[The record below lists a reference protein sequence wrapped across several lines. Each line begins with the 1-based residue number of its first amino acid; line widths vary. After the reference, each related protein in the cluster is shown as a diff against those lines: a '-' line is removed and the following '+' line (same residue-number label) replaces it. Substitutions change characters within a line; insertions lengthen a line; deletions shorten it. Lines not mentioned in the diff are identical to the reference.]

1 MSSVKSL
8 LFSHNHHLLSVK
20 GCEAGL
26 DVLAFEGDEALSQPF
41 RYRIE
46 FTSADHAIG
55 KEMMLMKAVSLTLQA
70 SVAQGF
76 GINVQQPVRVIQGV
90 VTGFERLSTSRDET
104 HYALTLQPRLAL
116 LNRSHQNAIYQDQSV
131 PQIVEKILRERHG
144 LRGQDFLFSLTKTY
158 PRREQV
164 MQYGE
169 DDLRFITRLLG
180 EVGIWFRFTADTRLH
195 IDVAEFC
202 DSQQGYEKGLTLPSV
217 PPSGQQSAGVDAVWE
232 MACRH
237 RVVEQQVS
245 TRDYNYREATA
256 DMNAQVD
263 VTRGET
269 TTFGEAYHWGDNYL
283 TAGNVHDRHP
293 APESGA
299 FYARLRH
306 ERYLNGQTRMQATT
320 SCPTLCPGQVLK
332 VTGGEEVAGEFADGV
347 LVTAMHSHARRDADF
362 AVEFA
367 GIPDSPDVG
376 YRPEPGARPVM
387 AGTLPARVT
396 STRENDTY
404 GHIDKHGRYRVN
416 MLFDRARWETGFE
429 SLWVRQSRPYA
440 GDTYGLHLPLLAG
453 TEVAIGFE
461 DGNPDRP
468 YIAGVLHDSAH
479 GDHVTIRN
487 DKRNVLRTPANNK
500 IRLDDERGIHWRRK
514 VRLLLVTGDEAA
526 IEQLVPG
533 LRQQHWLEGNRT
545 VLIYGGSLASEP
557 DREKYIALRKL
568 RRGRPLD
575 GIVRVMPSSLTLTPQ
590 ISESDLH
597 GLEKISEL
605 LGYAAPVWLWKLC
618 DSEWPQADRAVQAV
632 GVSFPLRATE
642 DDVARQLAQML
653 PTLREQGMRQIAEE
667 TRHDFLLRLGQQLI
681 DGGIAQW
688 RWQLAPWLTASRQR
702 LALRGLMFSLPEPRT
717 VDPYQEADTSPAG
730 QPHLLTLPATWL
742 GIVDDCRRLRGH
754 HVGMAWERG
763 LACGLLAILGLW
775 AAGLLL
781 SFALNYS
788 QIASV
793 AGKARDLVAHP
804 SVSDYQLTALHALR
818 NEAGRLVHDGQKGA
832 PWYRRFGLDHHQQ
845 LLNAVLPWY
854 GVANHRLIRDPANAA
869 LQQALS
875 ALVNSAPNSDQRAQL
890 AKPGYD
896 QLKAW
901 LMMARP
907 DKADG
912 AFFAQTM
919 KTVQPTRMGISTG
932 LWQSLAPDLWAFY
945 LSLLPERPEWKIIPD
960 AQRVSQSR
968 QVLLQQLGRRNAE
981 STLYENMLKSV
992 RRNFADVSLEDMTSG
1007 TDARRLF
1014 TTDEVVPGMFT
1025 RQAWEGGIQ
1034 QAIDKAAS
1042 SRREEIDWVLSDS
1055 RKTVSTDLSPEA
1067 LKARLTRRYFTDF
1080 AGSWL
1085 NFLNSLR
1092 LNPATTIAD
1101 VTDQL
1106 TLISDVRQSPL
1117 IALMNTLAWQG
1128 QAGQQREGLSDSLIK
1143 SAKDLVGGKDK
1154 PVIDQ
1159 SAAGPQ
1165 GPLDDTFG
1173 PLLQLMGKNTGSNVM
1188 SADSTLSLQTY
1199 LTRITR
1205 VRLRLQQVANASD
1218 PQEMMQVLAQTVFQG
1233 KSVDLTDTQQYGS
1246 LISASLGEEWSG
1258 FGNTLFVQPLTQAW
1272 ETVLLPSAASL
1283 NDKWR
1288 RSVVANW
1295 HTAFDGRFP
1304 FAASKSDASLP
1315 MLAEFVR
1322 KDSGRIERF
1331 LTTELNGV
1339 LHKEGS
1345 QWVPDKVNS
1354 HGLVFNPAFLRA
1366 INQLSQLSDILFT
1379 DGSQGISFE
1388 LQARPAPEVVETQLT
1403 IDGQKLRYF
1412 NQMADWQ
1419 TFRWPGET
1427 YKPGTLLTWTTV
1439 NAGTR
1444 LFGDYSGT
1452 WGFIR
1457 WLEQGKR
1464 HPLDRSQWM
1473 MSFSAPDGRTLQWV
1487 LRSQLGSGPLALLA
1501 LRGLTLPDQIFT
1513 VDAAESAQALTTGL
1527 GNSDMDEMEL

>member
-1 MSSVKSL
+1 MKSL

-55 KEMMLMKAVSLTLQA
+55 KEMMLMKAASLTLQA

-500 IRLDDERGIHWRRK
+500 IRLDDERGKEHIK
-514 VRLLLVTGDEAA
+514 LSTE
-526 IEQLVPG
+526 
-533 LRQQHWLEGNRT
+533 
-545 VLIYGGSLASEP
+545 YGGKSQLNLGHLVDS
-557 DREKYIALRKL
+557 DRQLRGEGFEL
-568 RRGRPLD
+568 RTDSWGAIRAQKGIFISAD
-575 GIVRVMPSSLTLTPQ
+575 GQ
-590 ISESDLH
+590 
-597 GLEKISEL
+597 
-605 LGYAAPVWLWKLC
+605 
-618 DSEWPQADRAVQAV
+618 VQA
-632 GVSFPLRATE
+632 
-642 DDVARQLAQML
+642 
-653 PTLREQGMRQIAEE
+653 QG
-667 TRHDFLLRLGQQLI
+667 
-681 DGGIAQW
+681 
-688 RWQLAPWLTASRQR
+688 
-702 LALRGLMFSLPEPRT
+702 
-717 VDPYQEADTSPAG
+717 
-730 QPHLLTLPATWL
+730 
-742 GIVDDCRRLRGH
+742 
-754 HVGMAWERG
+754 
-763 LACGLLAILGLW
+763 
-775 AAGLLL
+775 
-781 SFALNYS
+781 
-788 QIASV
+788 
-793 AGKARDLVAHP
+793 
-804 SVSDYQLTALHALR
+804 
-818 NEAGRLVHDGQKGA
+818 
-832 PWYRRFGLDHHQQ
+832 
-845 LLNAVLPWY
+845 
-854 GVANHRLIRDPANAA
+854 
-869 LQQALS
+869 
-875 ALVNSAPNSDQRAQL
+875 
-890 AKPGYD
+890 
-896 QLKAW
+896 
-901 LMMARP
+901 
-907 DKADG
+907 
-912 AFFAQTM
+912 
-919 KTVQPTRMGISTG
+919 
-932 LWQSLAPDLWAFY
+932 
-945 LSLLPERPEWKIIPD
+945 
-960 AQRVSQSR
+960 
-968 QVLLQQLGRRNAE
+968 
-981 STLYENMLKSV
+981 
-992 RRNFADVSLEDMTSG
+992 
-1007 TDARRLF
+1007 
-1014 TTDEVVPGMFT
+1014 
-1025 RQAWEGGIQ
+1025 
-1034 QAIDKAAS
+1034 
-1042 SRREEIDWVLSDS
+1042 
-1055 RKTVSTDLSPEA
+1055 
-1067 LKARLTRRYFTDF
+1067 
-1080 AGSWL
+1080 
-1085 NFLNSLR
+1085 
-1092 LNPATTIAD
+1092 
-1101 VTDQL
+1101 
-1106 TLISDVRQSPL
+1106 
-1117 IALMNTLAWQG
+1117 
-1128 QAGQQREGLSDSLIK
+1128 
-1143 SAKDLVGGKDK
+1143 
-1154 PVIDQ
+1154 
-1159 SAAGPQ
+1159 
-1165 GPLDDTFG
+1165 
-1173 PLLQLMGKNTGSNVM
+1173 
-1188 SADSTLSLQTY
+1188 
-1199 LTRITR
+1199 
-1205 VRLRLQQVANASD
+1205 
-1218 PQEMMQVLAQTVFQG
+1218 QVLAMEPAVSLLKGAVNQVTEWGSITQTHHNVIP
-1233 KSVDLTDTQQYGS
+1233 DT
-1246 LISASLGEEWSG
+1246 
-1258 FGNTLFVQPLTQAW
+1258 
-1272 ETVLLPSAASL
+1272 
-1283 NDKWR
+1283 
-1288 RSVVANW
+1288 
-1295 HTAFDGRFP
+1295 
-1304 FAASKSDASLP
+1304 
-1315 MLAEFVR
+1315 
-1322 KDSGRIERF
+1322 
-1331 LTTELNGV
+1331 
-1339 LHKEGS
+1339 
-1345 QWVPDKVNS
+1345 
-1354 HGLVFNPAFLRA
+1354 
-1366 INQLSQLSDILFT
+1366 
-1379 DGSQGISFE
+1379 
-1388 LQARPAPEVVETQLT
+1388 
-1403 IDGQKLRYF
+1403 
-1412 NQMADWQ
+1412 
-1419 TFRWPGET
+1419 
-1427 YKPGTLLTWTTV
+1427 
-1439 NAGTR
+1439 
-1444 LFGDYSGT
+1444 
-1452 WGFIR
+1452 
-1457 WLEQGKR
+1457 
-1464 HPLDRSQWM
+1464 
-1473 MSFSAPDGRTLQWV
+1473 
-1487 LRSQLGSGPLALLA
+1487 GPL
-1501 LRGLTLPDQIFT
+1501 
-1513 VDAAESAQALTTGL
+1513 SALTTGASDLKQPTLLMSAPQGIAAVTPETTLLHSGNGLYLQSL
-1527 GNSDMDEMEL
+1527 GEVNITTAQRCSLNASQAISLLAQQEGMRLVSAKGPLQVESHGDILSLTALKDITVQSTQGHLQLTAKNGITLGCGGAYIRLTPQGEVQIHGPGVISLKGQHDLQGPVSEAFPLPELPASVCKECLKKAQALAQGFVPREA